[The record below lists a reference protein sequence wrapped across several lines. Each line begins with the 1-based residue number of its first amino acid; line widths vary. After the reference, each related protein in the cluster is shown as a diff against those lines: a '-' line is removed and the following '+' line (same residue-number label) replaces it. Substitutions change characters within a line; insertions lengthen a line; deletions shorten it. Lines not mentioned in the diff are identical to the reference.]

1 MFYLLEA
8 AVLALALSLDTFAA
22 GISLGARRIRIPAA
36 SLLALSLTC
45 SLSLLVSILLGGLLG
60 DWISPRAASLISCML
75 LCGIGGVRLFDS
87 LVKGLLRRC
96 CESERSFILRFQN
109 LKIFLQVC
117 IDSTQADFNRS
128 NSLSCLEA
136 VSLAIALSLDGLVAG
151 FGSGFSAIGRISPAL
166 SFCCSLLCNLL
177 AVLAGLQS
185 RTAPFQPLPK
195 GFQLVCRRDADF
207 AGGGE
212 TVLKQST
219 KKEGDIPFFFAIT
232 RNTATALP
240 ASPAACAAPGQ

>member
-1 MFYLLEA
+1 MLFYLLEA

-60 DWISPRAASLISCML
+60 DWISPHAANLISCML

-109 LKIFLQVC
+109 LKIFC
-117 IDSTQADFNRS
+117 RSASTPPRQI
-128 NSLSCLEA
+128 L
-136 VSLAIALSLDGLVAG
+136 
-151 FGSGFSAIGRISPAL
+151 
-166 SFCCSLLCNLL
+166 
-177 AVLAGLQS
+177 
-185 RTAPFQPLPK
+185 TAPTPFP
-195 GFQLVCRRDADF
+195 VWRRS
-207 AGGGE
+207 
-212 TVLKQST
+212 VWPS
-219 KKEGDIPFFFAIT
+219 
-232 RNTATALP
+232 R
-240 ASPAACAAPGQ
+240 

>member
-1 MFYLLEA
+1 MVFLLFYLLEA

-60 DWISPRAASLISCML
+60 DWISPHAANLISCAL

-136 VSLAIALSLDGLVAG
+136 VSLAVALSLDGLVAG
-151 FGSGFSAIGRISPAL
+151 FGSGFSARAGFSIL
-166 SFCCSLLCNLL
+166 VFLLSLLCNLL
-177 AVLAGLQS
+177 GQHLSSRSQKDFSWLAGGMLILLGVG
-185 RTAPFQPLPK
+185 RLF
-195 GFQLVCRRDADF
+195 
-207 AGGGE
+207 
-212 TVLKQST
+212 
-219 KKEGDIPFFFAIT
+219 
-232 RNTATALP
+232 
-240 ASPAACAAPGQ
+240 

>member
-1 MFYLLEA
+1 MVFLLFYLLEA

-60 DWISPRAASLISCML
+60 DWISPHAANLISCML

-136 VSLAIALSLDGLVAG
+136 VSLAVALSLD
-151 FGSGFSAIGRISPAL
+151 
-166 SFCCSLLCNLL
+166 
-177 AVLAGLQS
+177 
-185 RTAPFQPLPK
+185 
-195 GFQLVCRRDADF
+195 
-207 AGGGE
+207 
-212 TVLKQST
+212 
-219 KKEGDIPFFFAIT
+219 
-232 RNTATALP
+232 
-240 ASPAACAAPGQ
+240 

>member
-1 MFYLLEA
+1 MLFYLLEA

-60 DWISPRAASLISCML
+60 DWISPHAANLVSCML
-75 LCGIGGVRLFDS
+75 LCSIGGVRLFDS

-136 VSLAIALSLDGLVAG
+136 VSLAVALSLDGLVAG
-151 FGSGFSAIGRISPAL
+151 FGSGFSAQGGFSALVFLLSLL
-166 SFCCSLLCNLL
+166 SFPKIRRGLSGLDACRSALKFSYRKYSKRRMSYSSAYCRSFFYYIILLE
-177 AVLAGLQS
+177 
-185 RTAPFQPLPK
+185 F
-195 GFQLVCRRDADF
+195 
-207 AGGGE
+207 
-212 TVLKQST
+212 
-219 KKEGDIPFFFAIT
+219 
-232 RNTATALP
+232 
-240 ASPAACAAPGQ
+240 GQG

>member
-1 MFYLLEA
+1 M
-8 AVLALALSLDTFAA
+8 
-22 GISLGARRIRIPAA
+22 
-36 SLLALSLTC
+36 SLTC

-60 DWISPRAASLISCML
+60 DWISPHTANLISCAL

-136 VSLAIALSLDGLVAG
+136 VSLAVALSLDGLVAG
-151 FGSGFSAIGRISPAL
+151 FGSGFSAQGGFSAL
-166 SFCCSLLCNLL
+166 VFLLSLLCNLL
-177 AVLAGLQS
+177 AVLAGCKLGQHLSS
-185 RTAPFQPLPK
+185 RSQK
-195 GFQLVCRRDADF
+195 DF
-207 AGGGE
+207 SWLAGGMLILLG
-212 TVLKQST
+212 VGRL
-219 KKEGDIPFFFAIT
+219 F
-232 RNTATALP
+232 
-240 ASPAACAAPGQ
+240 

>member
-1 MFYLLEA
+1 MVFLLFYLLEA

-45 SLSLLVSILLGGLLG
+45 SLSLLISILLGGLLG
-60 DWISPRAASLISCML
+60 DWISPRAANLISCAL

-136 VSLAIALSLDGLVAG
+136 VSLAVALSLDGLVAG
-151 FGSGFSAIGRISPAL
+151 FGSGFSARAGFSIL
-166 SFCCSLLCNLL
+166 VFLLSLLRNLL
-177 AVLAGLQS
+177 AVLAGCKLGQHLSS
-185 RTAPFQPLPK
+185 RSQK
-195 GFQLVCRRDADF
+195 DF
-207 AGGGE
+207 SWLAGGMLILLG
-212 TVLKQST
+212 VGRL
-219 KKEGDIPFFFAIT
+219 F
-232 RNTATALP
+232 
-240 ASPAACAAPGQ
+240 